1 MTKQLQA
8 ALRAMPAR
16 HQVTRDYPKACA
28 VFHMRINVHLM
39 LDTETEESLNSMVSL
54 WDNGK
59 KIIDSYVASSKEAAR
74 ELKNAV
80 KNAKKGVERTA
91 EAAKQAQVAA
101 DQRRLQEQTQQAR
114 QAVKD
119 LEAASPPLF
128 TLEVDIPKCPEFDE
142 AAAVNLELPI
152 VFRSPPDMEPFLK
165 IPKIQLMLGNFG
177 GSYKKAKGFKESGFY
192 QQPSYKATE

>member
-1 MTKQLQA
+1 
-8 ALRAMPAR
+8 MPAR
-16 HQVTRDYPKACA
+16 HQVTRDYPKACG

-59 KIIDSYVASSKEAAR
+59 KIIDSYVTSSKEAAR

-80 KNAKKGVERTA
+80 RNAKKGVERTA

-128 TLEVDIPKCPEFDE
+128 TLEDIPKCPEFDE
-142 AAAVNLELPI
+142 AAAPNLELPI
-152 VFRSPPDMEPFLK
+152 VFRSPPDMEPFTK

-177 GSYKKAKGFKESGFY
+177 GSYKKAKGFKDSGFY

>member
-8 ALRAMPAR
+8 ALRAMPSR
-16 HQVTRDYPKACA
+16 HQVTRDYPKACG

-39 LDTETEESLNSMVSL
+39 LDSETEESLNAQVSL
-54 WDNGK
+54 YDHGK
-59 KIIDSYVASSKEAAR
+59 KVIDAYVASSKEAAR

-80 KNAKKGVERTA
+80 RNAKKSVERTA

-101 DQRRLQEQTQQAR
+101 DQRRLQEQTSKAR

-119 LEAASPPLF
+119 IEGASPALF
-128 TLEVDIPKCPEFDE
+128 TLEVDIPKCPEFEE
-142 AAAVNLELPI
+142 AVAVNLELPV
-152 VFRSPPDMEPFLK
+152 VFRAPQDMEPFLQ